1 MQLIH
6 KIGLRFVAALV
17 FSAPFLCQAG
27 SLQPSLEESWLQ
39 RSMAIL
45 DNPSAHADVPTP
57 VMLDA
62 QTMQQAQD
70 LANESIKR
78 VQSDLDKE
86 ILKIQAEPEEKQQDQ
101 VYIFVT
107 FGNPANKAKIRQ
119 LAAALSGEKYVV
131 LAVRGLPAGTKKID
145 ELITL
150 FGQAI
155 EGLKDPPGLVIDA
168 QRFKDYQI
176 EVSPTIMV
184 EREGRPVV
192 WAKGVS
198 DPDWIRRKA
207 QQGATGDLGAYGEV
221 EKIAEISLFQTI
233 AERIARIDWQKEKEE
248 GIKRYW
254 THQKFIDY
262 PTATEERAFSF
273 EPAFQVAQDMTGPNG
288 EVIARA
294 GQVINPV
301 AHIAGTFYLVLFDAG
316 DKRQVQIAKQLGLNA
331 PAGKRVKFIA
341 TSMEPGEDGWKEKS
355 RIEAI
360 LNAPIY
366 FLDQHQAGI
375 LRLQHVPSTVQ
386 THGTSLLVREY
397 PVQPSP

>member
-1 MQLIH
+1 MQLMSC
-6 KIGLRFVAALV
+6 LTLVFAAALL
-17 FSAPFLCQAG
+17 FSAPFSCRAD
-27 SLQPSLEESWLQ
+27 SLTPSMDEAWFQ
-39 RSMAIL
+39 RSKAIL
-45 DNPSAHADVPTP
+45 DNPAGYADVPTS
-57 VMLDA
+57 VTLDP
-62 QTMQQAQD
+62 QTMQQAQE
-70 LANESIKR
+70 LARESIKR
-78 VQSDLDKE
+78 VQSDLDMEIQRNQVEPKE
-86 ILKIQAEPEEKQQDQ
+86 PLQDQ
-101 VYIFVT
+101 IYLFVT
-107 FGNPANKAKIRQ
+107 FGDPVNKTKMRQ
-119 LAAALSGEKYVV
+119 LVASLAGEKYVV

-150 FGQAI
+150 FSEVVEGI
-155 EGLKDPPGLVIDA
+155 ENPPGLVIDA
-168 QRFKDYQI
+168 KRFKDYQI
-176 EVSPTIMV
+176 EVSPTIMI
-184 EREGRPVV
+184 EREGRPIV

-198 DPDWIRRKA
+198 EPVWIRRKA
-207 QQGATGDLGAYGEV
+207 EQGSTGDLGSYGAV
-221 EKIAEISLFQTI
+221 EKVTEISLFQTI
-233 AERIARIDWQKEKEE
+233 AERIAKIDWQKEKEE

-262 PTATEERAFSF
+262 PTAKEERAFSF

-288 EVIARA
+288 EVIAQA

-316 DKRQVQIAKQLGLNA
+316 DKRQVKIAKQLGQNA

-341 TSMEPGEDGWKEKS
+341 TSMDPGEDGWKEKS

-360 LNAPIY
+360 LNAPMY
-366 FLDQHQAGI
+366 FLDQHQASI